1 MIFETDAN
9 LRYTSVLRRARF
21 KLLENLNLSEKQAF
35 KTIKEIRRFC
45 KEDPEL
51 SECIKYL
58 MTIPRIG
65 WILANPLLVR
75 IGNWTERAR

>member
-1 MIFETDAN
+1 MNFETDAN

-45 KEDPEL
+45 QEDPEL
-51 SECIKYL
+51 SECIKHL

-75 IGNWTERAR
+75 IGNWRESAR

>member
-1 MIFETDAN
+1 
-9 LRYTSVLRRARF
+9 
-21 KLLENLNLSEKQAF
+21 LNLSEKQAF

-45 KEDPEL
+45 QEDPEL
-51 SECIKYL
+51 SECIEYL

-75 IGNWTERAR
+75 IGNWRERAR

>member
-1 MIFETDAN
+1 MDFGTDAG
-9 LRYTSVLRRARF
+9 LRHTVLRRAPF
-21 KLLENLNLSEKQAF
+21 KLLENLNFSEKQAF
-35 KTIKEIRRFC
+35 KTIREIRGFC